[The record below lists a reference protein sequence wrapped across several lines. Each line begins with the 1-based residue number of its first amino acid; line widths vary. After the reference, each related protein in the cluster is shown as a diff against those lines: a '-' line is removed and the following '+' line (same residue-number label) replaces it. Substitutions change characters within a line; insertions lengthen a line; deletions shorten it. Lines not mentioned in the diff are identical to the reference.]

1 MTWYDVLHCK
11 AIFIKIVFL
20 RTIEGP
26 VCCINY
32 WLLKVG
38 NTLSI
43 NQPVG
48 KGNSWYLF
56 REVLRFPMV
65 QGTSWTMFS
74 DSMMSIPVQIC
85 LGWTRCQSPNF
96 NIIGNRKH
104 MDVYGC
110 FWFMDVYGFGK
121 THILMIDDDWLT
133 HAVNPRPYTTP
144 KVVRNGRLRA
154 YCQVAVSR
162 LWVSSHVQWE
172 TWIKFVCV
180 CM

>member
-11 AIFIKIVFL
+11 AILFIKIVFL

-48 KGNSWYLF
+48 KGHSWYLF

-74 DSMMSIPVQIC
+74 DSKMSIPVQIC

-104 MDVYGC
+104 MDVYRS
-110 FWFMDVYGFGK
+110 FWFMDVYRFGK
-121 THILMIDDDWLT
+121 THILMIDYDWLT
-133 HAVNPRPYTTP
+133 HAVNPRYNPQGYEKWAAT
-144 KVVRNGRLRA
+144 RLLSGRCESA
-154 YCQVAVSR
+154 MS
-162 LWVSSHVQWE
+162 
-172 TWIKFVCV
+172 
-180 CM
+180 